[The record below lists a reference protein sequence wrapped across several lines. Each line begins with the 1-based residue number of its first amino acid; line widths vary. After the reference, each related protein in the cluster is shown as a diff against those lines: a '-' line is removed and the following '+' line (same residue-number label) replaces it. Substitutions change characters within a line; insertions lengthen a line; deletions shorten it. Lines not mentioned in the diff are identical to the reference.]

1 MLLKVILSK
10 PFVLKIYM
18 VIFCFCF
25 HLQPLSAN
33 ELKKPEATTWNS
45 NLKPW
50 LYDNDI
56 IRDGSSLMTLTTP
69 YRALDA
75 AIMPISLK
83 FHIPQKPKKFIR
95 FVTIIVDENPSPVVG
110 KFETFLKSG
119 NADFST
125 RIRIDKYTYVR
136 AIAETNDG
144 KKYMVSNYVKA
155 AGGCSAP
162 SLADM
167 DTMMSR
173 LGRMKLKFI
182 ETSNKNNFNKAKLII
197 SHPNFSGLQ
206 FNQLTR
212 TEIPAHFINKIEI
225 SQDDQKI
232 MQVEADISMS
242 EDPTIMFNY
251 NNSGGPI
258 SVVVTDTQG
267 AIFKRDWNFNPVLS
281 KN

>member
-1 MLLKVILSK
+1 MLNKSIISNYLMLTVNVVI
-10 PFVLKIYM
+10 I
-18 VIFCFCF
+18 CFC
-25 HLQPLSAN
+25 LNIQPLSTKDL
-33 ELKKPEATTWNS
+33 EKPEATTWNS
-45 NLKPW
+45 DLKPW
-50 LYDNDI
+50 LYEDDVI
-56 IRDGSSLMTLTTP
+56 KDGSSIMTLVTP

-83 FHIPQKPKKFIR
+83 FHIPQQPERFIR
-95 FVTIIVDENPSPVVG
+95 FVTLIVDENPSPVVG

-144 KKYMVSNYVKA
+144 NKYMVSNYVKA

-167 DTMMSR
+167 DTMMAR
-173 LGRMKLKFI
+173 LGKMKLKFI
-182 ETSNKNNFNKAKLII
+182 ETNDKNSLNKAKLII

-232 MQVEADISMS
+232 MEVEADISMS
-242 EDPTIMFNY
+242 EDPTILFNY

-267 AIFKRDWNFNPVLS
+267 AIFKRDWNFKTILS

>member
-1 MLLKVILSK
+1 
-10 PFVLKIYM
+10 
-18 VIFCFCF
+18 
-25 HLQPLSAN
+25 
-33 ELKKPEATTWNS
+33 
-45 NLKPW
+45 
-50 LYDNDI
+50 
-56 IRDGSSLMTLTTP
+56 
-69 YRALDA
+69 
-75 AIMPISLK
+75 MPMSLK
-83 FHIPQKPKKFIR
+83 FHIPQTPEKFVR
-95 FVTIIVDENPSPVVG
+95 FITIIVDENPSPVVG
-110 KFETFLKSG
+110 TFETFLKSG

-125 RIRIDKYTYVR
+125 RIRIDKYTFVR

-162 SLADM
+162 SLSDM
-167 DTMMSR
+167 DTMMAR
-173 LGRMKLKFI
+173 LGKMKLKFI
-182 ETSNKNNFNKAKLII
+182 ETDDKKNLNKAKLVI

-212 TEIPAHFINKIEI
+212 TEVPAHFVNKIEI

-232 MQVEADISMS
+232 MNIEADISMS

-267 AIFKRDWNFNPVLS
+267 AIFKRDWKLNALLS